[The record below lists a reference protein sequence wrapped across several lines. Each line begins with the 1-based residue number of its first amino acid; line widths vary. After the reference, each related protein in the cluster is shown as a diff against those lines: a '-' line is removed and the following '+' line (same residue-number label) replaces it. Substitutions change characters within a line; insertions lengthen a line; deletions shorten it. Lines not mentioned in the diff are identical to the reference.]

1 MQTERIQE
9 GIKLQN
15 NIGMIFQC
23 AALQTFCWKSAVKT
37 LLTLF
42 YFCLFGVRGNKK
54 SLICYILKMFKKD
67 KKQPQNSVT
76 HVTDLQLVA
85 GSPEAKLVLKRM

>member
-1 MQTERIQE
+1 
-9 GIKLQN
+9 
-15 NIGMIFQC
+15 
-23 AALQTFCWKSAVKT
+23 
-37 LLTLF
+37 
-42 YFCLFGVRGNKK
+42 
-54 SLICYILKMFKKD
+54 MFKKD